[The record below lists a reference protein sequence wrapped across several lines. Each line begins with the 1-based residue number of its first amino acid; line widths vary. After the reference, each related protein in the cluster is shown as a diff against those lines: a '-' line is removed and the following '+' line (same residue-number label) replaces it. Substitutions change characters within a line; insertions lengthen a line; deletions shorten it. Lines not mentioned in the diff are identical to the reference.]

1 MKFTARQQVL
11 ASLSHRQ
18 PDRVGVDL
26 GATTSTGISAVAY
39 NKLKRAMGL
48 RAGHTRVFDVIQQLA
63 IVEDELL
70 DRFGVGVAAAGR
82 NYDLSGAAWYTVELA
97 DGSEAQWPAYFQPP
111 LREGGARELAAVD
124 GTVIGRMPA
133 GGMFFDQTH
142 FPYAAGYPSS
152 FANLRDD
159 MRHVLWGACPRG
171 PWQEAPE
178 PHFWPKLQRSAEA
191 VREQGRAVV
200 LSVGCNLVEWGMFLR
215 RMDNFL
221 MDVYAEPDS
230 VRRLVGA
237 LAEVHM
243 ATLKRAVEEVGDV
256 VDVFRF
262 GDDLGM
268 DQGPLMSP
276 AHYRDLFQPTHQ
288 RFCRYVKQHTQAFT
302 CLHSCGSI
310 YPLIPDLID
319 AGFDCLNPVQTS
331 CRDMDP
337 ARLKREFGRD
347 VTFWGG
353 GCDTRRVLNRAT
365 PAEVQRHVLERLEI
379 LSPGGGFVFCT
390 IHNILPEVP
399 PENVI
404 AMFEAVERFNGIAGG

>member
-1 MKFTARQQVL
+1 MNTARQQVL

-18 PDRVGVDL
+18 PDGVVVDL

-39 NKLKRAMGL
+39 NNLKRAIGL
-48 RAGHTRVFDVIQQLA
+48 RAAHTRVFDVVQQLA

-70 DRFGVGVAAAGR
+70 DRFGVGVASAGR
-82 NYDLSGAAWYTVELA
+82 NYDLSDAAWYTAELA
-97 DGSEAQWPAYFQPP
+97 DGSEAQWPAYCQPA
-111 LREGGARELAAVD
+111 LRADGARELSAAD
-124 GTVIGRMPA
+124 GTVIGQMPA

-142 FPYAAGYPSS
+142 FPYAGGYPRN
-152 FANLRDD
+152 FAHLRRD
-159 MRHVLWGACPRG
+159 MQRVLWGACPRG
-171 PWQEAPE
+171 PWQEASE
-178 PHFWPKLQRSAEA
+178 PHFWPKLRRSAEA

-221 MDVYAEPDS
+221 MDVYADPDN
-230 VRRLVGA
+230 VRRLVEA

-243 ATLKRAVEEVGDV
+243 ATLERAVDEVGDL

-268 DQGPLMSP
+268 DRGPLMSP
-276 AHYRDLFQPTHQ
+276 RHYRDLFQPTHQ

-337 ARLKREFGRD
+337 VRLKREFGREL
-347 VTFWGG
+347 TFWGG

-365 PAEVQRHVLERLEI
+365 PAEVQEHVLERLEI
-379 LSPGGGFVFCT
+379 LSPGGGFVFCA

-399 PENVI
+399 PENI
-404 AMFEAVERFNGIAGG
+404 MAMFEAVERFNGGAGR